1 MAVVGRPNTQPA
13 TGDASRKM
21 GPTLS
26 RLIASGARTIEE
38 VRAFLLA
45 HYAW

>member
-1 MAVVGRPNTQPA
+1 M
-13 TGDASRKM
+13 TGSAACEAAE
-21 GPTLS
+21 GTLS
-26 RLIASGARTIEE
+26 RLIASGARTIED